1 MRASAGLAVVMCAYG
16 CAPEAP
22 LRFEVPWAD
31 GEECRYD
38 VLDARVAAITLG
50 VALSRRDETPAAV

>member
-1 MRASAGLAVVMCAYG
+1 MRSVALFAVAVCACG
-16 CAPEAP
+16 RAPEAP
-22 LRFEVPWAD
+22 LRFEVPWAE
-31 GEECRYD
+31 GEECGYD